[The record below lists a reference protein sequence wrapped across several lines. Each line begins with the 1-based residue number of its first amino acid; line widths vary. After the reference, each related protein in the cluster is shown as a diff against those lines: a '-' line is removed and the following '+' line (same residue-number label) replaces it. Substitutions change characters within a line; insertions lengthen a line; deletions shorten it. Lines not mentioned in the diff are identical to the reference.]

1 MRAYAMT
8 LPAFGAPA
16 IGLANDPKCVE
27 IIAAGLDDDERP
39 RRNALPSKSKRRF
52 KRKKRSMMR

>member
-27 IIAAGLDDDERP
+27 IIAAGLDAANERETHDV
-39 RRNALPSKSKRRF
+39 RRANRNVVSRGKNAR
-52 KRKKRSMMR
+52 